1 MFLINTKFCLLFGV
15 SLDQLLCKFYDID
28 VCWRGSKLMLSGC
41 CILGCNYNLMILI
54 QGSVQLVKLT
64 VFKLFH
70 SLVFRYA
77 VLTRKLLED
86 IVCLS
91 LMNFGQTFWLL
102 PDTIF
107 LLDHSVLVMSTLL
120 CWEQLL
126 GPVVNTFTCDL
137 LNWHHLDL
145 VL

>member
-1 MFLINTKFCLLFGV
+1 
-15 SLDQLLCKFYDID
+15 
-28 VCWRGSKLMLSGC
+28 MLSGR

-91 LMNFGQTFWLL
+91 LMNFGQTF
-102 PDTIF
+102 
-107 LLDHSVLVMSTLL
+107 
-120 CWEQLL
+120 
-126 GPVVNTFTCDL
+126 
-137 LNWHHLDL
+137 
-145 VL
+145 